1 MCLFPTA
8 GENRILIKLYFLFCF
23 PFLRAP
29 VHTLPM
35 SVGHPF
41 SVFMVAVRMG
51 LKFRIFLYGFWFW
64 RLTLKKHSLPKATVF
79 DDTQNDLC
87 AG

>member
-1 MCLFPTA
+1 
-8 GENRILIKLYFLFCF
+8 
-23 PFLRAP
+23 
-29 VHTLPM
+29 M